1 MNNDKEVNIENTN
14 IIPVPEE
21 SKVILNKKL
30 VKEDPL
36 TPYKKLTKTK
46 CIVFVLLFILLAGI
60 ITAIIYKYVIAK

>member
-36 TPYKKLTKTK
+36 TK
-46 CIVFVLLFILLAGI
+46 CIIFVLLFILLAGI